1 MLSQAPISTA
11 LEQIVNQILTSRKI
25 TRQDQSNLL
34 NLTTL
39 TPQENAL
46 INRIFDHLRSGRI
59 RVVD

>member
-1 MLSQAPISTA
+1 MLSPAPLSTSV
-11 LEQIVNQILTSRKI
+11 EQIVEQILISRKI

-34 NLTTL
+34 NLSTL

-46 INRIFDHLRSGRI
+46 ISRIFDYLRSGRI

>member
-1 MLSQAPISTA
+1 MLSQAPLSTS
-11 LEQIVNQILTSRKI
+11 LDQIVNQILTSRKI

-34 NLTTL
+34 NLSTL

-46 INRIFDHLRSGRI
+46 ISRIFDHLRSGRI